1 MEGNPICKMQGC
13 SMDKVKYNIK
23 QIKVKQLKGYKL
35 LSYIGGQEMRN
46 KKIKTSHFKC
56 SCSSCYFSNYNSIN
70 IQFLF
75 CKS

>member
-35 LSYIGGQEMRN
+35 LSYIGGQEMR
-46 KKIKTSHFKC
+46 KKK
-56 SCSSCYFSNYNSIN
+56 N
-70 IQFLF
+70 
-75 CKS
+75 